1 MLAVGP
7 RMRANEI
14 RIRDRIGKGAVTL
27 PTAQQI
33 RGIQCAGS
41 SPRSP
46 DKPVATATFAR
57 GTSAGQPAPRIAAN
71 FPPTFSLVR
80 MVTSIC
86 AGWVAAA
93 DAGGKVQTI
102 PWQAQASAICG
113 KFGRSGGIRTHDPQ
127 SPRLMRY
134 QAALRSDRWDGSF
147 NSLAWEPQ
155 CVWWGPMRGGLAFR
169 RDWSNMRPHDRVR

>member
-14 RIRDRIGKGAVTL
+14 WIRDRIGKGAVTL
-27 PTAQQI
+27 PTAQQTP
-33 RGIQCAGS
+33 GIQLAGS

-46 DKPVATATFAR
+46 AKPAGTPTFAR
-57 GTSAGQPAPRIAAN
+57 GTSAAQPAPRIAAN
-71 FPPTFSLVR
+71 FPPRFSLVR

-93 DAGGKVQTI
+93 DAAGKVQTI

-113 KFGRSGGIRTHDPQ
+113 NFGR
-127 SPRLMRY
+127 
-134 QAALRSDRWDGSF
+134 
-147 NSLAWEPQ
+147 
-155 CVWWGPMRGGLAFR
+155 RG
-169 RDWSNMRPHDRVR
+169 